1 MVKRLKHVAKIQT
14 GITLGKTYREAT
26 LVERPYLRVANV
38 QAGRLDLAKIT
49 RVRVPA
55 MEADGA
61 TLRSG
66 DVPMTEGGDIDKLG
80 RGCVWHDEIPGC
92 LHQNHVFA
100 VRPMPSVLLPEFL
113 VAMMGSPHGRR
124 YFQLT
129 AKQTTKLAATNSTTL
144 GNFPL
149 RLPSVGEQ
157 QQILK
162 IIAESTG
169 NLHQAID
176 RAHSEISLLRE
187 YRTRLIAD
195 VVTGKLDVRA
205 ATANLPDESGEPDA
219 PDYTDALAEG
229 DKSADGD
236 LDAAPEEAEA

>member
-1 MVKRLKHVAKIQT
+1 
-14 GITLGKTYREAT
+14 
-26 LVERPYLRVANV
+26 
-38 QAGRLDLAKIT
+38 
-49 RVRVPA
+49 
-55 MEADGA
+55 
-61 TLRSG
+61 
-66 DVPMTEGGDIDKLG
+66 
-80 RGCVWHDEIPGC
+80 
-92 LHQNHVFA
+92 
-100 VRPMPSVLLPEFL
+100 
-113 VAMMGSPHGRR
+113 MMGSPHGRC

-219 PDYTDALAEG
+219 PDDTDALAEG